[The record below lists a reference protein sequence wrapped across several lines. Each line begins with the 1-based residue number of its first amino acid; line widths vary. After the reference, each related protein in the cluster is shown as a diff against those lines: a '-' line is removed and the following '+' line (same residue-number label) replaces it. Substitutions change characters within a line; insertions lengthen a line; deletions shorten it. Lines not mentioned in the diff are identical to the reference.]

1 MTHSVWV
8 IASEQRF
15 RTDSF
20 SNHSMS
26 IELDI
31 ELPLLTPFI
40 FTPTH
45 FQIFHPFPTHA
56 FSRIFIRRPIN
67 IICPI
72 VTSYYMTHIINAWW
86 PTMSLLCS
94 TCSTRPRKNC
104 KKSTKNSKF
113 QKKYSKKPKNP
124 SKNFF
129 SIFPKWHYFNF
140 AISILVFVAIKMHLL
155 KRYLCRYLYF
165 IFIQKNCFN
174 DVSLAVR
181 EFSLAIDFSSW
192 WLTNQNW
199 LSMILS
205 STWKIESHFF
215 SNFTIFCE
223 ISNEKTHK
231 AKVFLLNVWNSFANE
246 LLKCWNFAKLVFY
259 ILLSCQ
265 MSHAVLPRLDLT
277 VWLTAVWL
285 FDSHLNRNN
294 RGKLM

>member
-94 TCSTRPRKNC
+94 TCSARPRKNC

-155 KRYLCRYLYF
+155 KWYLRRYLYF
-165 IFIQKNCFN
+165 IFIQKLFQWCIPCRQRVFIGYRLFKLMIDQSELTFN
-174 DVSLAVR
+174 D
-181 EFSLAIDFSSW
+181 F
-192 WLTNQNW
+192 
-199 LSMILS
+199 ILHLKS
-205 STWKIESHFF
+205 QKPPFF
-215 SNFTIFCE
+215 SNFTIFAKFRMKKLIKQKYSFWTCGIHLQMSFGSVE
-223 ISNEKTHK
+223 ISQSLFF
-231 AKVFLLNVWNSFANE
+231 V
-246 LLKCWNFAKLVFY
+246 
-259 ILLSCQ
+259 SCFR
-265 MSHAVLPRLDLT
+265 VKWVT
-277 VWLTAVWL
+277 W
-285 FDSHLNRNN
+285 FDH
-294 RGKLM
+294 G